1 MYATEHVNDSKFK
14 DVSYI
19 LKQISDDRA
28 LILFNQIAISNGEHF
43 VSLKEMN
50 LTTKQY
56 YSRISGLTKANLVR
70 RHKGKY
76 SLTLLG
82 KIVYDAHLIIGKALN
97 YYWKLNAIESIQ
109 TSSNGLPKEEILK
122 LVDALIDNHQ
132 VKEVIT
138 KLLVSVEDIMPL
150 PQQQIPQSGRLFEK
164 TTLAIPQSV
173 KAVRPAWC

>member
-1 MYATEHVNDSKFK
+1 MNKIESVEDLKFK

-28 LILFNQIAISNGEHF
+28 LILFNQIAISDGEHYL
-43 VSLKEMN
+43 SLKEMN
-50 LTTKQY
+50 LSTKQY

-70 RHKGKY
+70 RLKGKY

-82 KIVYDAHLIIGKALN
+82 KIVYETHLTIGKVLN

-109 TSSNGLPKEEILK
+109 TSSNGLPKGELLK

-132 VKEVIT
+132 VKEAIT
-138 KLLVSVEDIMPL
+138 KALLERGKPFDNAETLESH
-150 PQQQIPQSGRLFEK
+150 QSFERTEIGHSK
-164 TTLAIPQSV
+164 PVLRV
-173 KAVRPAWC
+173 G

>member
-1 MYATEHVNDSKFK
+1 MYATERVNDLKFK
-14 DVSYI
+14 DVSHI
-19 LKQISDDRA
+19 LKKISDDRA
-28 LILFNQIAISNGEHF
+28 LILFNGIALSNGERYM
-43 VSLKEMN
+43 SLKEMN

-56 YSRISGLTKANLVR
+56 YSRISGLLKAGLIK

-97 YYWKLNAIESIQ
+97 YYWKLNAIESIEA
-109 TSSNGLPKEEILK
+109 SSNGLPKQEILK

-138 KLLVSVEDIMPL
+138 KVLVAQERNISVE
-150 PQQQIPQSGRLFEK
+150 PQQKQQGKKELEERDLIRF
-164 TTLAIPQSV
+164 
-173 KAVRPAWC
+173 

>member
-1 MYATEHVNDSKFK
+1 MYATERVNDLKFK
-14 DVSYI
+14 DVSHI
-19 LKQISDDRA
+19 LKKISDDRA
-28 LILFNQIAISNGEHF
+28 LILFNGIALSNGERYM
-43 VSLKEMN
+43 SLKEMN

-56 YSRISGLTKANLVR
+56 YSRISGLLKAGLIK

-97 YYWKLNAIESIQ
+97 YYWKLNAIESIEA
-109 TSSNGLPKEEILK
+109 SSNGLPKQEILK

-138 KLLVSVEDIMPL
+138 KALVAQERNISVE
-150 PQQQIPQSGRLFEK
+150 PQQKQQGKKELEERNLIRF
-164 TTLAIPQSV
+164 
-173 KAVRPAWC
+173 